1 MSYWL
6 SRALQYGPQTLMTRP
21 ISTRTHG
28 ALDYAWASVAA
39 NAARVAAS
47 DATARCVRNAG
58 VAAGI
63 NSMLT
68 DYEAGVVRVMPMRVH
83 LAVDFVIGASL
94 VLSPLFLPKSAR
106 RSVALSVALGLT
118 ACAASLLTDAR
129 GQKREVA
136 FAPSYELSEAV
147 ADPDVARRPH
157 LRSHLE

>member
-1 MSYWL
+1 MN
-6 SRALQYGPQTLMTRP
+6 RP

-28 ALDYAWASVAA
+28 ALDYAWVSMAAS
-39 NAARVAAS
+39 AARAGDAS
-47 DATARCVRNAG
+47 GATVRF
-58 VAAGI
+58 VRSSSVVAGI

-68 DYEAGVVRVMPMRVH
+68 DYEAGMLRLMPMRVH
-83 LAVDFVIGASL
+83 LAVDFVIGAAL
-94 VLSPLFLPKSAR
+94 VLSPLFLPKSGR

-129 GQKREVA
+129 GRKRQVA

-147 ADPDVARRPH
+147 VDPDIARRPH

>member
-1 MSYWL
+1 
-6 SRALQYGPQTLMTRP
+6 MTRP
-21 ISTRTHG
+21 ISTKTHG

-39 NAARVAAS
+39 SAARVGDAS
-47 DATARCVRNAG
+47 DATARFVRNSG

-68 DYEAGVVRVMPMRVH
+68 DYEAGVVRLMPMRVH
-83 LAVDFVIGASL
+83 LAVDFVVGAAL
-94 VLSPLFLPKSAR
+94 VLAPLFLPKSGR
-106 RSVALSVALGLT
+106 RSAALSVALGLT

-129 GQKREVA
+129 GRKREVG

>member
-1 MSYWL
+1 M
-6 SRALQYGPQTLMTRP
+6 PRP

-28 ALDYAWASVAA
+28 ALDYAWVSVAA
-39 NAARVAAS
+39 SAARAADAS
-47 DATARCVRNAG
+47 GATARLVRSSS
-58 VAAGI
+58 VVAGI

-68 DYEAGVVRVMPMRVH
+68 DYEAGMLRLMPMRVH
-83 LAVDFVIGASL
+83 LAVDFVIGAAL
-94 VLSPLFLPKSAR
+94 VLSPLFLPKSGR

-129 GQKREVA
+129 GRKREVA

-147 ADPDVARRPH
+147 VDPDIARRPH

>member
-1 MSYWL
+1 M
-6 SRALQYGPQTLMTRP
+6 LMTRP

-39 NAARVAAS
+39 SAPRIAAS

-106 RSVALSVALGLT
+106 RSVALSVALGLA

-129 GQKREVA
+129 GRKREVA

>member
-1 MSYWL
+1 
-6 SRALQYGPQTLMTRP
+6 MTRP

-28 ALDYAWASVAA
+28 ALDYAWAT
-39 NAARVAAS
+39 VAAS
-47 DATARCVRNAG
+47 APTAADSSDATTRCVRKAG
-58 VAAGI
+58 VAGGI

-68 DYEAGVVRVMPMRVH
+68 DYEAGVVRVMPMRIH
-83 LAVDFVIGASL
+83 LAVDFIIGLSL

-118 ACAASLLTDAR
+118 ACAASLLTEPR
-129 GQKREVA
+129 GRRREVG